1 MKLRHIADITLLL
14 ALILLC
20 WAPHAR
26 AESLSLSEYRQ
37 QVKDIAGKVDALQSH
52 PEGAGELVA
61 TIPNQISV
69 ATASGEVSVNNK
81 NLKDNLAEFA
91 SANEQKRPALLRE
104 IQSYIREMSVAANS
118 SEKNNADLSSQHSKL
133 DQILSRHEFKKVK
146 GPNAKDAL
154 TARIYGWISKLLSK
168 LNFRGGANFDL
179 MRLVIYLFAGAAIT
193 LLLVWTIRRLRQP
206 QEEFLPR
213 EIVPFAPSARGWRTW
228 LADARARAQQ
238 QDWRNAIH
246 LAYWAGISYLEE
258 NGAWKPNRARTPRE
272 YLRLIGMR
280 AANYPVL
287 AELTRKLETVWYGYG
302 TASEADYQEALG
314 QLEKL
319 GCR

>member
-1 MKLRHIADITLLL
+1 MKRRYIADIALLV
-14 ALILLC
+14 ALLLLC
-20 WAPHAR
+20 WVPQAK
-26 AESLSLSEYRQ
+26 AESISISEYRQ
-37 QVKDIAGKVDALQSH
+37 QLQKIAEQVDALQSH
-52 PEGAGELVA
+52 PEGAGGIVA
-61 TIPNQISV
+61 SVPDQISV
-69 ATASGEVSVNNK
+69 STASGEVSVSNK
-81 NLKDNLAEFA
+81 TLKDTIAAFA
-91 SANEQKRPALLRE
+91 GADEQKRPALLRE
-104 IQSYIREMSVAANS
+104 IQGYISEMSVAANHYA
-118 SEKNNADLSSQHSKL
+118 KNSVDLSSQHSKL
-133 DQILSRHEFKKVK
+133 DQILSRHEFNKVK

-154 TARIYGWISKLLSK
+154 MARIYRWLSRLLSK

-179 MRLVIYLFAGAAIT
+179 MRLVIYLFAGAAVT
-193 LLLVWTIRRLRQP
+193 LLLIWTIRRLRQP

-213 EIVPFAPSARGWRTW
+213 EIVPFSPSARGWRTW
-228 LADARARAQQ
+228 LADARSRAQQ

-280 AANYPVL
+280 AANYPTL
-287 AELTRKLETVWYGYG
+287 AVLTRKLETVWYGYG
-302 TASEADYQEALG
+302 QASEADYQEALG

>member
-1 MKLRHIADITLLL
+1 MKRRHIADTAMLL
-14 ALILLC
+14 ALALL
-20 WAPHAR
+20 WAPQAT

-37 QVKDIAGKVDALQSH
+37 QVKDIANKVDALESH
-52 PEGAGELVA
+52 PETTGELV
-61 TIPNQISV
+61 TSIPNQVSV
-69 ATASGEVSVNNK
+69 TTHAGEITVNNK
-81 NLKDNLAEFA
+81 PLKDSLTTLAGAE
-91 SANEQKRPALLRE
+91 EQKRPGILRE
-104 IQSYIREMSVAANS
+104 IRTYTQATRNAAEEFDSNS
-118 SEKNNADLSSQHSKL
+118 NDLASERGRLN
-133 DQILSRHEFKKVK
+133 QILARHEFNKVK

-154 TARIYGWISKLLSK
+154 TARIYRWISKLLSK
-168 LNFRGGANFDL
+168 LNFRGGSNFDL
-179 MRLVIYLFAGAAIT
+179 MRLVIYLFAGAAVT
-193 LLLVWTIRRLRQP
+193 LLLIWTFRRLRQP

-213 EIVPFAPSARGWRTW
+213 EIVPFSPSARGWRTW
-228 LADARARAQQ
+228 LADARSRAQQ

-258 NGAWKPNRARTPRE
+258 NGAWRPNRARTPRE

-287 AELTRKLETVWYGYG
+287 AALTRKLETVWYGYG
-302 TASEADYQEALG
+302 QASEADYQEALG

>member
-1 MKLRHIADITLLL
+1 MKRRHIADTALLL
-14 ALILLC
+14 ALVLL
-20 WAPHAR
+20 WAPQAT

-37 QVKDIAGKVDALQSH
+37 QVKDIANKVDALESH
-52 PEGAGELVA
+52 PETTGELV
-61 TIPNQISV
+61 TSIPNQVSV
-69 ATASGEVSVNNK
+69 TTHADEITVNNK
-81 NLKDNLAEFA
+81 PLKDSLTTLAGAE
-91 SANEQKRPALLRE
+91 EQKRPGILRE
-104 IQSYIREMSVAANS
+104 IRAYTQAMRNAAEEFDSNS
-118 SEKNNADLSSQHSKL
+118 NDLASEHGRLN
-133 DQILSRHEFKKVK
+133 QILARHEFNKVK

-154 TARIYGWISKLLSK
+154 TARIYRWISKLLSK
-168 LNFRGGANFDL
+168 LNFRGGSNFDL
-179 MRLVIYLFAGAAIT
+179 MRLVIYLFAGAAVT
-193 LLLVWTIRRLRQP
+193 LLLIWTFRRLRQP

-213 EIVPFAPSARGWRTW
+213 EIVPFSPSARGWRTW
-228 LADARARAQQ
+228 LADARSRAQQ

-258 NGAWKPNRARTPRE
+258 NGAWRPNRARTPRE

-287 AELTRKLETVWYGYG
+287 AALTRKLETVWYGYG
-302 TASEADYQEALG
+302 QASEADYQEALG